1 MRIGVNALY
10 LIPGAVGGTEV
21 YLRSLLAA
29 LAEIDHENT
38 YVIFTNQETGRDL
51 VPNQPNFEW
60 APAPVRAVFRPFRIL
75 WEQFG
80 LPLSLLEHRIDVLF
94 NPGFTAP
101 VLASCEQVTVFHDL
115 QHMRH
120 PEYFRWFDLPFWRLF
135 LYLSAMRSRHLIAVS
150 KATRSDLLA
159 YYRLRPSKVRVVQ
172 HGVDPQMFEVGRRR
186 SSVNLEPY
194 LLCVSTLHAHKNLN
208 RLVSAF
214 RRFLELA
221 PDFRLILAGCRGF
234 YAAEL
239 ERQVRALGLEHAV
252 EITGWVERQKLYE
265 LFERAWGFVY
275 PSSFEGFGMP
285 VTEALAAGV
294 PTACSA
300 IEPLVTLS
308 GQAALHFDPDDEDA
322 LFEALVRLSMDE
334 PLRRRLSA
342 AGPARAA
349 RYSWTE
355 AARKTLDTLL
365 DRKENS
371 TAQ

>member
-1 MRIGVNALY
+1 MRIGINALY

-29 LAEIDHENT
+29 LAEIDRENT
-38 YVIFTNQETGRDL
+38 YVIFTNQETGGDL

-75 WEQFG
+75 WEQFL
-80 LPLSLLEHRIDVLF
+80 LPLSLLEHRIDVLL
-94 NPGFTAP
+94 NPGFTGP
-101 VLASCEQVTVFHDL
+101 VLAPCEQVTVFHDL
-115 QHMRH
+115 QHKRH
-120 PEYFRWFDLPFWRLF
+120 PEYFRWFELPFWRLF

-150 KATRSDLLA
+150 RATRSDLLA
-159 YYRLRPSKVRVVQ
+159 YYRLRPSKVRVVR
-172 HGVDPQMFEVGRRR
+172 HGVDPQMFEIGRRR
-186 SSVNLEPY
+186 NGKNLERY

-214 RRFLELA
+214 RRLHNLK

-234 YAAEL
+234 YADEL
-239 ERQVRALGLEHAV
+239 ERQVKALGLEQAV
-252 EITGWVERQKLYE
+252 EITGWVERRKLYE
-265 LFERAWGFVY
+265 LFERAWAFVY

-300 IEPLVTLS
+300 IEPLISLS

-322 LFEALVRLSMDE
+322 LFEALLRLSTDE
-334 PLRRRLSA
+334 ELRRWLSA
-342 AGPARAA
+342 KGPVQAA
-349 RYSWTE
+349 QYSWKE
-355 AARKTLDTLL
+355 AARKTLDVLL
-365 DRKENS
+365 DRTKDS
-371 TAQ
+371 TA